1 MDYFAKYN
9 QEAFDLKNN
18 IVNAMKEVLKEKG
31 YVAPKRGENTVV
43 VRADGKR
50 IELYY
55 DRIIVNDWHTDHV
68 SIENLLEALQACYHV
83 IPNFANFGY

>member
-9 QEAFDLKNN
+9 QAAFDLKHD

-31 YVAPKRGENTVV
+31 YVAPKKGENTVV

-55 DRIIVNDWHTDHV
+55 DRVVVNDWHTDHLSV
-68 SIENLLEALQACYHV
+68 EELLEALQACYHV
-83 IPNFANFGY
+83 LPFYPYGW

>member
-55 DRIIVNDWHTDHV
+55 DRVVVNDWHTDHLSV
-68 SIENLLEALQACYHV
+68 EELLEALQACYHV
-83 IPNFANFGY
+83 LPFYNFG

>member
-9 QEAFDLKNN
+9 QEAFDLKHN
-18 IVNAMKEVLKEKG
+18 IVNAMTEVLKEKG

-55 DRIIVNDWHTDHV
+55 DRVVVNDWHTDHLSV
-68 SIENLLEALQACYHV
+68 EELLEALQACYHV
-83 IPNFANFGY
+83 LPFYNFGW